1 MKALSRFASI
11 AFGGI
16 MLALS
21 ALITVETL
29 LRKFFSV
36 SLGGVDE
43 LSGYA
48 VAVGAPLAFAVALID
63 QAHIRINLLHQN
75 MPLMARAVLN
85 ALSAVALGL
94 LALGLCKFALDTLA
108 ETREYQSL
116 AQTPWATPLV
126 YPQTLWAIALAVFA
140 VPAAWLALRALVL
153 LVRRDWP
160 ALNRSFGPESVAD
173 ELEAELADLGKR

>member
-1 MKALSRFASI
+1 
-11 AFGGI
+11 
-16 MLALS
+16 
-21 ALITVETL
+21 
-29 LRKFFSV
+29 
-36 SLGGVDE
+36 
-43 LSGYA
+43 
-48 VAVGAPLAFAVALID
+48 
-63 QAHIRINLLHQN
+63 
-75 MPLMARAVLN
+75 VLN

-94 LALGLCKFALDTLA
+94 LALGLFKFALDTLA

-126 YPQTLWAIALAVFA
+126 WPQTLWVIALAVFA
-140 VPAAWLALRALVL
+140 APAAWLALRALVL